1 MNVKSVLHRLNQRDL
16 PLFPHL
22 SKYFKLILITIIAV
36 TSVFFVRQVLAATGS
51 NIVSQKQKAMQDG
64 SNQESW
70 LFEAAGSNAVVGL
83 NILAGTIP
91 DAILNGSMPD
101 VLDWIPGGAI
111 GMTNNLVAALYTPP
125 ASGIEYIA
133 STIDG
138 FLGKPAYAQGIG
150 FKGLEP
156 ILPLWRTFRNVV
168 YILSSLIFIIIGLMI
183 MLRIKISPQAVI
195 TIQSAVPQIITSL
208 VLVTFSYAIAGLI
221 IDLSQFIQSLVVAL
235 LFNSTGKGLNQPLFS
250 GINTNFVEL
259 STRGMALVADLTSRA
274 APFWTIALLGSLIGA
289 ALGTLLGPGWGNLI
303 GAGLGFVIIALVFGI
318 LMLIWMFKFYFGA
331 LKCYITIIFKII
343 LAPLEIAMGAFA
355 GSKLNFSTWLL
366 DLVAN
371 ISVFPITI
379 IFLCVANL
387 IIDSTAN
394 ITGSTLWTPAI
405 LYSGSLQSVITSIF
419 TFGSFVSFGIG
430 IATIGILSK
439 LPEMIPQFIFQI
451 KPSPWGTAIGETMG
465 AVGKM
470 GAVEAG
476 MTYGKGYA
484 GQLAGG
490 GVSRLG
496 TTIEG
501 IGPRGGAFEKLG
513 KAVSGAGTHMKDT
526 TFKQENIDEA
536 ASKKIL

>member
-1 MNVKSVLHRLNQRDL
+1 
-16 PLFPHL
+16 
-22 SKYFKLILITIIAV
+22 
-36 TSVFFVRQVLAATGS
+36 
-51 NIVSQKQKAMQDG
+51 MQDG

-91 DAILNGSMPD
+91 ESILSGTMPD

-111 GMTNNLVAALYTPP
+111 GITNNLIASLYTPP

-168 YILSSLIFIIIGLMI
+168 YIISSLIFIAIGIMI
-183 MLRIKISPQAVI
+183 MLRIKISPQTVI
-195 TIQSAVPQIITSL
+195 TVQSAVPQIITSL
-208 VLVTFSYAIAGLI
+208 ILVTFSYAIAGLI

-235 LFNSTGKGLNQPLFS
+235 LFNATGKGFNQSLFP

-259 STRGMALVADLTSRA
+259 STRGMALVHDLTSRA
-274 APFWTIALLGSLIGA
+274 APFWTIALIGTIISA
-289 ALGTLLGPGWGNLI
+289 LLGTLLGPGWGNLI

-318 LMLIWMFKFYFGA
+318 LIIIWMFKFYFGA

-343 LAPLEIAMGAFA
+343 LAPLEIGMGAFA

-387 IIDSTAN
+387 IIDATAH
-394 ITGSTLWTPAI
+394 TTASTLWTPAI
-405 LYSGSLQSVITSIF
+405 LSSSSLQNWIF
-419 TFGSFVSFGIG
+419 SFATFRSFVSFGIG

-451 KPSPWGTAIGETMG
+451 KPSPWGTAIGETYG
-465 AVGKM
+465 AIGKM

-476 MTYGKGYA
+476 MTYGRGYA
-484 GQLAGG
+484 GRAAGAGLTRLGG
-490 GVSRLG
+490 GITSISRPG
-496 TTIEG
+496 SAG
-501 IGPRGGAFEKLG
+501 EKLG
-513 KAVSGAGTHMKDT
+513 TAVSGAGTHIRDT
-526 TFKQENIDEA
+526 TFDPKNIADA
-536 ASKKIL
+536 ASKKAL